1 MPILSR
7 IRNPAKP
14 RILAAFAL
22 TATLVLTGCSA
33 GHPGDA
39 SASGAAA
46 TASGTNAACGTATP
60 ATPGA
65 SPAQVPLSQV
75 TPTAPPKSI
84 TGPTTACMPT
94 ETVAALTPAPVPTLP
109 TTVVDNQGTS
119 VTITDASRI
128 LALDMSGTLAA
139 TVFALGL
146 GGNVV
151 GRDVSTGFPEAA
163 NLPLVTQGGHTLSA
177 EAILALAP
185 TVIITDSSI
194 GPWDV
199 LLQMREAG
207 IPVVVLTPDRS
218 IDNVGTIVQGVADAL
233 GVSAAGASVTTAVKA
248 RIAATET
255 AIGALAPSAPADKLR
270 VMFLYVRG
278 SAGVYYI
285 FGAESGADALIT
297 SLGAIDVASEIG
309 ITDMRP
315 MTAEAIVAA
324 KPDVI
329 LMMTLGLSSVGGVDG
344 LLSKVPSIALT
355 PAGANRRI
363 VDMSDYDVLS
373 FGTRTPDV
381 LDALARALYAPGAA
395 LTPTPS
401 GSAG

>member
-1 MPILSR
+1 MPFVRRLEKPARSR
-7 IRNPAKP
+7 MLLPVV
-14 RILAAFAL
+14 LV
-22 TATLVLTGCSA
+22 TTLLLCACSTGQPSDGA
-33 GHPGDA
+33 SSSGSA
-39 SASGAAA
+39 SASAAGGSCA
-46 TASGTNAACGTATP
+46 DASGT
-60 ATPGA
+60 
-65 SPAQVPLSQV
+65 QLPLSEV
-75 TPTAPPKSI
+75 RASTPPKQL
-84 TGPTTACMPT
+84 TGPTTACLPS
-94 ETVAALTPAPVPTLP
+94 ETITALSPAPVPELP

-119 VTITDASRI
+119 VTVTDASRI

-151 GRDVSTGFPEAA
+151 GRDISTGFAEAA
-163 NLPLVTQGGHTLSA
+163 DLPVVTQGGHTLSA
-177 EAILALAP
+177 EAILALSP
-185 TVIITDSSI
+185 TVIVTDSSI

-199 LLQMREAG
+199 LLQMRGAG
-207 IPVVVLTPDRS
+207 IPVVVLTPERS
-218 IDNVGTIVQGVADAL
+218 IDNAGSIVQGVADAL
-233 GVSAAGASVTTAVKA
+233 GVSSAGATVTAEVEA

-255 AIGALAPSAPADKLR
+255 SIAALAPADRAARVR

-329 LMMTLGLSSVGGVDG
+329 LMMTKGLESVGGIEG
-344 LLSKVPSIALT
+344 LLEKVPSIALT
-355 PAGANRRI
+355 PAGEKRRI

-373 FGTRTPDV
+373 FGTRTPEV
-381 LDALARALYAPGAA
+381 LDALARALYAPEAA
-395 LTPTPS
+395 ARTSAATP
-401 GSAG
+401 